1 MKFIALAAAAA
12 AALLPA
18 AQAAAQT
25 PVANAER
32 GRFALGAQVGTPGA
46 GLQAQFAVNDYLVLR
61 GGYDALQWDRDDTYD
76 GIDYEADIDFK
87 SPGAFVDLHPF
98 KNPFFVSAGAYFGTR
113 KVDLNAT
120 PTEPVNIG
128 GLVFTPEQVGTLTG
142 RIDLESTAP
151 FVGLG
156 FDNTFTHDGR
166 WGLRLLAGAAFGDAP
181 QVDLNASG
189 GTLSDQPAFQ
199 DRLAEEEREIQADA
213 DDYKVLPVVQ
223 IGLNYRF

>member
-1 MKFIALAAAAA
+1 MSMPK
-12 AALLPA
+12 
-18 AQAAAQT
+18 
-25 PVANAER
+25 
-32 GRFALGAQVGTPGA
+32 
-46 GLQAQFAVNDYLVLR
+46 
-61 GGYDALQWDRDDTYD
+61 
-76 GIDYEADIDFK
+76 
-87 SPGAFVDLHPF
+87 
-98 KNPFFVSAGAYFGTR
+98 
-113 KVDLNAT
+113 
-120 PTEPVNIG
+120 
-128 GLVFTPEQVGTLTG
+128 TG

>member
-1 MKFIALAAAAA
+1 MKLIALAAAA

-25 PVANAER
+25 PVSSAER

-113 KVDLNAT
+113 KVDLNA
-120 PTEPVNIG
+120 
-128 GLVFTPEQVGTLTG
+128 
-142 RIDLESTAP
+142 
-151 FVGLG
+151 
-156 FDNTFTHDGR
+156 
-166 WGLRLLAGAAFGDAP
+166 
-181 QVDLNASG
+181 SG